1 MANGMRQMFEPFE
14 KRARQEHSCPCC
26 ERSFTA
32 DEEASFIKKQRVK
45 ASSTGEHL
53 KALAVESSNADS
65 VFQQLDK
72 LRAVFEEYS
81 KLTTEIIPLAEKT
94 LQEHTEE
101 LGQKSE
107 ALDDVSWGSLVI
119 SLDRTDSQLQILSV
133 SLQVQSVAVFCL
145 LCFLLILLSCT

>member
-1 MANGMRQMFEPFE
+1 M
-14 KRARQEHSCPCC
+14 
-26 ERSFTA
+26 
-32 DEEASFIKKQRVK
+32 
-45 ASSTGEHL
+45 
-53 KALAVESSNADS
+53 ESSNADS